1 MPEQVRPP
9 KAGSFRR
16 KGEGRAAPIRALR
29 GPHPLHFTLCL
40 WYAKKALE
48 GERYLEE
55 LARIFAAEGIDQWGI
70 CSFQGLPLLPVGS
83 RRRLPEDARSVIVIL
98 IGYYIGEYPNR
109 NLSRYALVDDYHTV
123 FGEKLGRVV
132 ENLWN
137 LFKTHRFIQFVDAS
151 PIQEVLAAY
160 RAGLGDVGQNGQ
172 LLNPVY
178 GSRCFIGE
186 IVTDLE
192 LPPFSGEPPKICT
205 NCGACVSACPTSAL
219 SPQGFQK
226 DRCRSWITQK
236 KGKLTPWE
244 ARQIQL
250 GGFVWGCDRC
260 TDACP
265 VNRGAA
271 ASRVPE
277 FYQGVVPRLTPE
289 NAGPLCASKAY
300 GWRGETLL
308 LRNLRL
314 LADRPLL

>member
-1 MPEQVRPP
+1 MPGQVRPP
-9 KAGSFRR
+9 KAGSFQR

-48 GERYLEE
+48 GGRYLEE

-151 PIQEVLAAY
+151 PIPEVLAAY

-192 LPPFSGEPPKICT
+192 LPPFSGPVSPP
-205 NCGACVSACPTSAL
+205 APRVL
-219 SPQGFQK
+219 SPHRDFKRIVAAVGSPK
-226 DRCRSWITQK
+226 RRGNSPLGRRGRSNWAGLCGDATAV
-236 KGKLTPWE
+236 PMP
-244 ARQIQL
+244 AR
-250 GGFVWGCDRC
+250 
-260 TDACP
+260 
-265 VNRGAA
+265 
-271 ASRVPE
+271 
-277 FYQGVVPRLTPE
+277 
-289 NAGPLCASKAY
+289 
-300 GWRGETLL
+300 
-308 LRNLRL
+308 
-314 LADRPLL
+314 